1 STMSTTDKMSAGLKK
16 AALPAAAA
24 LAAIGVAAID
34 ATKAAAEDAAAQEK
48 LAGTLHRVA
57 GANDAAVASTESF
70 ISKLSLATG
79 VADDELRPA
88 MAKLASATGDVGQ
101 AQKALQLA
109 LDVSAPSGKSVETV
123 STALAKAYDGS
134 TTSLKKLVP
143 GLDAAT
149 LKSKD
154 MTAIMGELAAK
165 TGGAVAQQAGTAA
178 GQYAIFTNQ
187 MNELKESL
195 GAGLLPVVQSLMPI
209 LTSFGAW
216 AAEHT
221 GVLQVLVGV
230 IAGFAGAIVAANIA
244 LKAYEVA
251 QV

>member
-101 AQKALQLA
+101 AQKALAARATGDVGQAQKALQLA
-109 LDVSAPSGKSVETV
+109 LDVSAQSGKSVETV

-134 TTSLKKLVP
+134 TTSLKKL
-143 GLDAAT
+143 
-149 LKSKD
+149 
-154 MTAIMGELAAK
+154 
-165 TGGAVAQQAGTAA
+165 
-178 GQYAIFTNQ
+178 
-187 MNELKESL
+187 
-195 GAGLLPVVQSLMPI
+195 
-209 LTSFGAW
+209 
-216 AAEHT
+216 
-221 GVLQVLVGV
+221 
-230 IAGFAGAIVAANIA
+230 
-244 LKAYEVA
+244 
-251 QV
+251 